1 MRHGTLRQASVSFGL
16 KRSVPISPIHR
27 HRYSSSQTV
36 NNVIFSGI
44 QPTGIPHIGNYLG
57 ALRQWVQTQTK
68 AEPSTAVIF
77 SIVDLHAITVQ
88 QDAIQ
93 LRQQKRE
100 TLASLLAI
108 GLDPERVTIFHQS
121 AVSGTTHVPVG
132 HDQLQHLEFVRESAR
147 NFNARYGDFFPEP
160 EAITSSGKRIMSL
173 KDPSLKMS
181 KSHKAAR
188 SRILLNDSPE
198 EIKLKVKAA
207 LTDSFE
213 GISYD
218 PIARPGISNLLEM
231 MASVDVHGRS
241 VEQIASDCKT
251 LGKLSFKQ
259 QVAEVLSG
267 ALADVRE
274 KFEYLLRLDDGNYI
288 DHVAAQGAKQAEQ
301 IAGRTIKEVKSMI
314 GLE

>member
-1 MRHGTLRQASVSFGL
+1 MRNGTLSLASTSLGL
-16 KRSVPISPIHR
+16 KRSAPIYPIHR

-36 NNVIFSGI
+36 DNVIFSGI
-44 QPTGIPHIGNYLG
+44 QPTGVPHIGNYLG
-57 ALRQWVQTQTK
+57 ALRQWVQMQTR
-68 AEPSTAVIF
+68 AEPSTAVVF

-88 QDAIQ
+88 QDAMQ

-100 TLASLLAI
+100 TLAALLAI
-108 GLDPERVTIFHQS
+108 GLDPQRVTIFHQS
-121 AVSGTTHVPVG
+121 A
-132 HDQLQHLEFVRESAR
+132 
-147 NFNARYGDFFPEP
+147 
-160 EAITSSGKRIMSL
+160 RIMSL

-181 KSHKAAR
+181 KSHKEAR

-198 EIKLKVKAA
+198 EIQLKVKAA

-218 PIARPGISNLLEM
+218 PVARPGISNLLEL
-231 MASVDVHGRS
+231 MASVDDHGRS
-241 VEQIASDCKT
+241 VEQIAYDYKS
-251 LGKLSFKQ
+251 LRMLRFKQ

-274 KFEYLLRLDDGNYI
+274 KIEYFLRLDEGKYL

-301 IAGRTIKEVKSMI
+301 IAGRTVKEIKSMI
-314 GLE
+314 GLD